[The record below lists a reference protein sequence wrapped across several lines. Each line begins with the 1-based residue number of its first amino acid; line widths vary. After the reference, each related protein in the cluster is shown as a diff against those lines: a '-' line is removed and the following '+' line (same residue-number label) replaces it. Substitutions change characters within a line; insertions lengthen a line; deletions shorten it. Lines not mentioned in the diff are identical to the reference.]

1 MRNYKFAILLTV
13 ALGAAGCND
22 DVLDR
27 PQLTAPVDNNF
38 WRNETDIRL
47 YVNDFYPNYF
57 VGYNTSWGTA
67 YTPLRGYYIADD
79 FASSGKQSTFENSVP
94 SGRGSTSETPTMLDM
109 YAGPSWNFAYVR
121 KVNILL
127 NRLETKGKS
136 NLTPEQYNHWHGV
149 ADFIKAYEYSRLVS
163 VFGAVPYFETEL
175 KDTDKD
181 EMYKDRDSREVVMD
195 KVYDLLSSALENVRE
210 DDGELRINRYLVAG
224 YASRFMLFE
233 GTWQKYHANDPVRA
247 KKYLQLAQS
256 AASYVMNSGKY
267 AIATPFRDLFGSQ
280 NLSGNKEMLMY
291 RHYDDTKSVTHCI
304 ASYSNGYEAQS
315 SAPNLALAK
324 SFICADGKPYQSS
337 TLENAS
343 QLDITNMVK
352 TRDPRFEATFWNGP
366 KIQSST
372 LLYACKFID
381 RVGVTYWEGT
391 IPPMYGSMTNNND
404 APVFRYAEVLLNWIE
419 AKAEL
424 ATLGEASVTQA
435 DIDASINLLRNR
447 PLDAEA
453 ISEGIQKT
461 AAMQLNSI
469 DDAFDPDRD
478 PTVPALIWEIR
489 RERRME
495 FVYEHSRLLD
505 IKRWKKLEYMD
516 NTKYPDTGLGLWINV
531 QQELPSFLVEG
542 KKGKLKVQK
551 ADGSIVTYDGTNAAE
566 MVGFYIPEGYVARD
580 VFTDRSYLAPLGIA
594 QINDYEQRGYTLS
607 QTTGW

>member
-1 MRNYKFAILLTV
+1 MKKYIFALLSAA
-13 ALGAAGCND
+13 ALGMAGCSD

-47 YVNDFYPNYF
+47 YVNDFYINYF
-57 VGYNTSWGTA
+57 VGYNSGWGTA
-67 YTPLRGYYIADD
+67 YAPLRGYYVADD
-79 FASSGKQSTFENSVP
+79 FASSGKQSTFENSIP
-94 SGRGSTSETPTMLDM
+94 SSRGATTETPTMLDM
-109 YAGPSWNFAYVR
+109 YAGPNWNFAYVR

-127 NRLETKGKS
+127 DRLENRAKA
-136 NLTPEQYNHWHGV
+136 NLSAEQYNHWHGV
-149 ADFIKAYEYSRLVS
+149 ADFLKAYEYTRLVS
-163 VFGAVPYFETEL
+163 VFGAVPYFEKEL
-175 KDTDKD
+175 KDTDKE
-181 EMYKDRDSREVVMD
+181 EMYKDRDAREVVMD
-195 KVYDLLSSALENVRE
+195 KVYDLLASALENVRE
-210 DDGELRINRYLVAG
+210 DDGVQRINRYLVAG
-224 YASRFMLFE
+224 FASRFMLFE
-233 GTWQKYHANDPVRA
+233 GTWQKYHANDQARA
-247 KKYLQLAQS
+247 KKYLELAQS
-256 AASYVMNSGKY
+256 AANYVMASGKY
-267 AIATPFRDLFGSQ
+267 AIDAPFREVFGSQ
-280 NLSGNKEMLMY
+280 NLSSNKEMLMY
-291 RHYDDTKSVTHCI
+291 RHYDDAKSVTHHV

-315 SAPNLALAK
+315 PAPNLALAK

-337 TLENAS
+337 LLTDAS
-343 QLDITNMVK
+343 KLDITNMVK

-391 IPPMYGSMTNNND
+391 IPPMYGSMTNTND

-424 ATLGEASVTQA
+424 ATMGGAAVTQA
-435 DIDASINLLRNR
+435 DINASINVLRNR

-461 AAMQLNSI
+461 APMQLADIN
-469 DDAFDPDRD
+469 DAFDPERD

-505 IKRWKKLEYMD
+505 IKRWKKLDYMD
-516 NTKYPDTGLGLWINV
+516 NIKYPDTGLGLWINIKE
-531 QQELPSFLVEG
+531 ELPSFLVAG
-542 KKGKLKVQK
+542 KVGKLKVQK
-551 ADGSIVTYDGTNAAE
+551 ADGTVVTYDGTNGDE
-566 MVGFYIPEGYVARD
+566 LVGFYIPEGYVARD
-580 VFTDRSYLAPLGIA
+580 IFTDRSYLAPIGIA